1 MAVSLLS
8 IKYFLMRAFSRYG
21 RIVLRDHYVFVLKDV
36 EKLNFEPVEG
46 GKIVV
51 YKRPEDIPQE
61 RWDELKNLLGPDY
74 EASAHKL
81 FEDGCR
87 CYVYDVDGKIG
98 SLVWAISGRNLKGWW
113 YAIGPEDFV
122 MFSGYTPPAF
132 RGLRL
137 HGKIIAAA
145 YRAESSAG
153 GKYYCDCNMAN
164 LASKKQLQNA
174 GFELI
179 SREKRFKPLR

>member
-1 MAVSLLS
+1 MAVSLAPL
-8 IKYFLMRAFSRYG
+8 KHFLMRAFSRYG
-21 RIVLRDHYVFVLKDV
+21 RIVLRGHYVFVLKDV
-36 EKLNFEPVEG
+36 DKLNFEPVEG
-46 GKIVV
+46 GSILV
-51 YKRPEDIPQE
+51 YKHPDEIPPQ
-61 RWDELKNLLGPDY
+61 RWEELKTLLGPEY
-74 EASAHKL
+74 EDSANKL
-81 FEDGCR
+81 FADGCR
-87 CYVYDVDGKIG
+87 CYVFDVNGKIG

-113 YAIGPEDFV
+113 YPIKSEDFV

-153 GKYYCDCNMAN
+153 GEYYCDCNMAN

-179 SREKRFKPLR
+179 SLEKRFKSLR